1 MASAN
6 VYEKHY
12 ITKSRINDNDNSYL
26 LIIFKSDNTFT
37 IKKKSNVYG
46 ITETGLVTV
55 KDRNKSYVGYCLF
68 EGTLAEVEAAAERL
82 DKEINTDIE
91 SDCENGNKNSQSNSR
106 QNCNSQSLVPTPC
119 NSSIQIIRSSSIK
132 NNMAQAE
139 KTKDPKTFSLVSTS
153 FHDMS
158 KSYETIAMS
167 DDNPLEKKKTEC
179 AKNKIVSSAY
189 QVLCDVQNMTKDND
203 RRCSD
208 EMMSD
213 SEMSKDSFD
222 ENDDSTEVVLVA
234 KPSLKSATVAKKRID
249 DKAKVKQCEKSTSHA
264 INPKSRH
271 NYQKKISSKQLF
283 PSNASEQDELN
294 ITLKSLIST
303 MNNLAKDLKQ
313 SLYDIK
319 ELFTCMEKL
328 DAKMNMINV
337 ALYEDCT
344 NDDTTPTDVPFQQ
357 TLLHLKPDNTTVDLL
372 QLFGTRSHIGRFVA
386 LVMDN
391 IFSKQELCT
400 ISRVQLISD
409 ERYNLIKEA
418 VRSRFKL
425 NHEEMNS
432 EWPTIHESILQ
443 KRRNEIKKNKECSS
457 HQQE

>member
-1 MASAN
+1 
-6 VYEKHY
+6 
-12 ITKSRINDNDNSYL
+12 
-26 LIIFKSDNTFT
+26 
-37 IKKKSNVYG
+37 
-46 ITETGLVTV
+46 
-55 KDRNKSYVGYCLF
+55 
-68 EGTLAEVEAAAERL
+68 
-82 DKEINTDIE
+82 
-91 SDCENGNKNSQSNSR
+91 
-106 QNCNSQSLVPTPC
+106 
-119 NSSIQIIRSSSIK
+119 
-132 NNMAQAE
+132 
-139 KTKDPKTFSLVSTS
+139 
-153 FHDMS
+153 
-158 KSYETIAMS
+158 
-167 DDNPLEKKKTEC
+167 
-179 AKNKIVSSAY
+179 
-189 QVLCDVQNMTKDND
+189 
-203 RRCSD
+203 
-208 EMMSD
+208 MMSD

-328 DAKMNMINV
+328 DAKMNMYYQFIC
-337 ALYEDCT
+337 L
-344 NDDTTPTDVPFQQ
+344 FQQ

-409 ERYNLIKEA
+409 ERYNLIKGSTI
-418 VRSRFKL
+418 VKQIGKRGCNVLHQSNSDQKPSVNRGTPRSTGNLSVNR
-425 NHEEMNS
+425 
-432 EWPTIHESILQ
+432 
-443 KRRNEIKKNKECSS
+443 SS
-457 HQQE
+457 PNG